1 MIVVDA
7 CRNYVAPGISGIPD
21 FGEEWFHFDGVYEA
35 REMFNSYIVNSPHGK
50 TIIHATQIGEY
61 SYDSSTGGYFTKALL
76 NISTRVKTET
86 YRPIF
91 ITRVLDFVP
100 QVLQKQGNS
109 QVPCITYTEGNLIV
123 PFAIAVPQTSQ
134 TKPQPRMI
142 PQRQY
147 ATTNNN
153 SSGAGLA
160 LFGLGLLL
168 LIAAAE

>member
-1 MIVVDA
+1 
-7 CRNYVAPGISGIPD
+7 
-21 FGEEWFHFDGVYEA
+21 
-35 REMFNSYIVNSPHGK
+35 MFNNYIANSPHGK

-86 YRPIF
+86 YKPIF

-134 TKPQPRMI
+134 PKPQPRI
-142 PQRQY
+142 VPQKQY

-153 SSGAGLA
+153 SSGTALA